1 MILIGFIFAQV
12 IIFVVII
19 IVLKKLI
26 FQDTNS
32 AVNRLTQLDD
42 INREK
47 ERQLMTRLEEAD
59 RMMVQ
64 RKAELAE
71 EEKRMKQESERAA
84 NQLHEDLVKK
94 AKGEAEEIVKKAISV
109 RDKMRVDAMIEA
121 ETKVI
126 DFTKEL
132 MAKVMTPIMDDQMT
146 NRLAESFMK
155 DLEEADLNIISKNV
169 THVDLCASGKL
180 REEVVDR
187 VKELLVRK
195 MERPIEVQV
204 HEDPSLIAGVSLKFG
219 TLMIDDSFSEKLR
232 AASVELK
239 DSLAWK
245 YKI

>member
-1 MILIGFIFAQV
+1 MILIGFIVAQI

-19 IVLKKLI
+19 LVLKKLI

-47 ERQLMTRLEEAD
+47 ERQLMSRLEEAD
-59 RMMVQ
+59 RMLAE

-84 NQLHEDLVKK
+84 NQLYEDLVKK
-94 AKGEAEEIVKKAISV
+94 AKAEAEEIVKKAISV
-109 RDKMRVDAMIEA
+109 RDKMRADAMIEA
-121 ETKVI
+121 EGKMI

-132 MAKVMTPIMDDQMT
+132 MAKVMTPMMDDQMT
-146 NRLAESFMK
+146 TKLVDAFMK
-155 DLEEADLNIISKNV
+155 ELEEADFNVISKTVKN
-169 THVDLCASGKL
+169 VDLYASGKL
-180 REEVVDR
+180 SEELVAR

-195 MERPIEVQV
+195 MERPVEVRV
-204 HEDPSLIAGVSLKFG
+204 HEDATLIAGVSLKFG